1 MISLSYYTFFTHL
14 RFTYLFLLCHSLSLC
29 TFIGEGWPLIDQLED
44 ACVPPVDG
52 IYQPGVPLPV
62 VVHYCQNFR
71 AGLLGFAKRQV
82 HRDIFTCEHPLFIEP
97 PLDLGSTEF
106 RIKDGEVRMLLVF
119 LIVCMGL

>member
-1 MISLSYYTFFTHL
+1 MIIILIHISLFSSLHVHFSAPSFISIYSFT
-14 RFTYLFLLCHSLSLC
+14 
-29 TFIGEGWPLIDQLED
+29 GEGWPLIDQLED

-97 PLDLGSTEF
+97 PLDLSSTDF
-106 RIKDGEVRMLLVF
+106 RI
-119 LIVCMGL
+119 